1 MYSCHLTGPRLF
13 AANVRPLTEKARW
26 ILRCAGCQKK
36 IKMNHLIWALSH
48 LLSAV
53 VLIRPANLSV
63 HVELKGVHLFAICHS
78 HCLDATTPEL
88 IRKMSTGSL
97 PWDLLILFFFL
108 HTCPFSWTC
117 LQKRS
122 GYWRRERQGQCSVIM
137 WVKRAAAKLD
147 VMSTSRREEGERSGR
162 WETALTD
169 RKLCSQ
175 DWQLEQP
182 MDNHQDGITSGIFF
196 NLHYTKHGGHNFLS
210 EARFSLKRFT
220 TSQNTTS
227 KFETRIT
234 QQQQR
239 LHK

>member
-1 MYSCHLTGPRLF
+1 MGPT
-13 AANVRPLTEKARW
+13 NT
-26 ILRCAGCQKK
+26 
-36 IKMNHLIWALSH
+36 
-48 LLSAV
+48 
-53 VLIRPANLSV
+53 
-63 HVELKGVHLFAICHS
+63 
-78 HCLDATTPEL
+78 
-88 IRKMSTGSL
+88 
-97 PWDLLILFFFL
+97 FFFL